1 MIRSYVQ
8 KGQFADALA
17 DIEKWRRVDDTPDT
31 WAFQAYVYGRSG
43 QQEQARRALK
53 KFEELSQ
60 QHQLDAEPGLVLADV
75 GMGDGDRLFALLEK
89 SYSQHSN
96 ALTTLKVEPG
106 YDPLRKD
113 PRFQDLLRRVGL
125 AQ

>member
-1 MIRSYVQ
+1 MDLWGIACAYAAMGN
-8 KGQFADALA
+8 KD
-17 DIEKWRRVDDTPDT
+17 
-31 WAFQAYVYGRSG
+31 QA
-43 QQEQARRALK
+43 
-53 KFEELSQ
+53 
-60 QHQLDAEPGLVLADV
+60 
-75 GMGDGDRLFALLEK
+75 FALLEK